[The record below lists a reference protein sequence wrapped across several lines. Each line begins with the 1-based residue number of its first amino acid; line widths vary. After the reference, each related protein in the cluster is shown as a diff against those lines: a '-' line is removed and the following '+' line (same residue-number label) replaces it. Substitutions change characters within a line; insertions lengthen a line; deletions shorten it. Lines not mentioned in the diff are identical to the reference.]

1 MTMQAT
7 KRPTAA
13 SDRAGRARGVLTTV
27 IKSRTTPIFGVLL
40 VLFAV
45 FSVLKPNA
53 FPQLANAQNM
63 LSDAAILLVL
73 AVGST
78 YVILT
83 AGIDLSVNGVLV
95 FSGVIA
101 AKTLGAVGGSGMGT
115 LLLGLLVSLLAG
127 LAWGLLNGFLVA
139 VAKVP
144 ALIVTLGTLGMSLGA
159 ALLITKGI
167 DVTDIPINLTT
178 GLGAGRIWGVPWLA
192 VVALIVA
199 LIGGITLSQTR
210 FGRYTYAA
218 GSQAEALRRS
228 GVSTARHLVE
238 VDRRHRGKLSAGGQ
252 EGLLHPRCGGRQLL
266 HHDAVR
272 RGGGGE
278 EVRTVGQ
285 HSGPDPVRPVP
296 TDPSRQR
303 GSGQQARRD
312 ADRTHFVPL
321 LQAKNAGVKVGL
333 VDTTLNNTSVAVTS
347 VSTDNAAG
355 GAAAADALAKLIG
368 EKGTVLVIAFKNGV
382 STSDQRT
389 QGFIDAIKKHPNIK
403 LLPTQSADKTPAK
416 ATTIVNGTLS
426 EHPDL
431 VGIFATN
438 QDVASGAATA
448 IRQVNKQGQIK
459 IVGFDAGPVQV
470 KALQDG
476 SVQALIAQMP
486 YQIGVQAVDQI
497 AAALK
502 GQTPKTHVG
511 TQVFTLTK
519 DNMSTPDGQNAV
531 YKTSC

>member
-1 MTMQAT
+1 MHTRRTITAAVAAASLLALVACSSSSNSSSSTGATGASSALAGKKVSFIPGVAGDNFYITMQC
-7 KRPTAA
+7 
-13 SDRAGRARGVLTTV
+13 GVEAEA
-27 IKSRTTPIFGVLL
+27 KKFG
-40 VLFAV
+40 
-45 FSVLKPNA
+45 
-53 FPQLANAQNM
+53 
-63 LSDAAILLVL
+63 
-73 AVGST
+73 
-78 YVILT
+78 
-83 AGIDLSVNGVLV
+83 LSVNTQAPTQFDPSLQTPLV
-95 FSGVIA
+95 
-101 AKTLGAVGGSGMGT
+101 
-115 LLLGLLVSLLAG
+115 
-127 LAWGLLNGFLVA
+127 N
-139 VAKVP
+139 
-144 ALIVTLGTLGMSLGA
+144 A
-159 ALLITKGI
+159 ALANKPDAMLI
-167 DVTDIPINLTT
+167 
-178 GLGAGRIWGVPWLA
+178 A
-192 VVALIVA
+192 
-199 LIGGITLSQTR
+199 
-210 FGRYTYAA
+210 
-218 GSQAEALRRS
+218 
-228 GVSTARHLVE
+228 
-238 VDRRHRGKLSAGGQ
+238 
-252 EGLLHPRCGGRQLL
+252 
-266 HHDAVR
+266 
-272 RGGGGE
+272 
-278 EVRTVGQ
+278 
-285 HSGPDPVRPVP
+285 P
-296 TDPSRQR
+296 TDS
-303 GSGQQARRD
+303 A
-312 ADRTHFVPL
+312 ALFVPL

-333 VDTTLNNTSVAVTS
+333 VDTTLNDTSVAVTS

-486 YQIGVQAVDQI
+486 YQIGLQAVDQI

-519 DNMSTPDGQNAV
+519 DNMGTPDGQNAV